1 MKDFCKKTKNCNE
14 VLYKGTMCLSA
25 VPEIGLEK
33 LHTEILPI
41 DATMNSEL
49 VALGQKIRHL
59 RQERN
64 ITQGELAFRCGLHR
78 TYLTDVERGARNL
91 TFSSLL
97 VIARGLGLTISEL
110 TRNVDAPVRQRLVI
124 KKRCWRS

>member
-1 MKDFCKKTKNCNE
+1 MVGKHRCEVASRNNE
-14 VLYKGTMCLSA
+14 LA
-25 VPEIGLEK
+25 
-33 LHTEILPI
+33 
-41 DATMNSEL
+41 
-49 VALGQKIRHL
+49 ALGQKIRHL